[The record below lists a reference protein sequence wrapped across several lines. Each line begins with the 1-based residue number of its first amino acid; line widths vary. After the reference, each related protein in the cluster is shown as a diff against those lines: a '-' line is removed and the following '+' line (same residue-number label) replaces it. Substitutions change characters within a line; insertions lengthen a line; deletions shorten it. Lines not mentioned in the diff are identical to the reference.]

1 MKQFII
7 QKNEENQR
15 FDKYLKK
22 LLPNATTSFLYKMMR
37 KKNITINKKKAEG
50 NEKLVAGDVINI
62 FLSDETFE
70 KFHVN
75 LEDLKKEYETLKK
88 LGLKGLKIIYE
99 DENMIVADKPYNM
112 LSQKASEKDV
122 SANEYLLG
130 YVIQKGELSFEAF
143 QTFRPSVVNR
153 LDRNTT
159 GLLLFGKTLSSLQEL
174 GENIRNRS
182 IEKYYR
188 AVVSG
193 ELKEEL
199 ELKGYLLKDEKT
211 NKVSYHQEQIEGSD
225 YIETGVRPIVS
236 KNGLTLVEIHLI
248 TGKTHQIRLH
258 LSTIGHPILGDMKYG
273 DAIINKKYYESH
285 RVNHQLL
292 HAYRLEFPNGCVV
305 LAEPAE
311 LFSKL
316 LRSVYKELHADHE
329 TGTADNK

>member
-1 MKQFII
+1 MKEFII

-37 KKNITINKKKAEG
+37 KKNIVINKKKVEG
-50 NEKLVAGDVINI
+50 NEKLKAGDVVSI

-75 LEDLKKEYETLKK
+75 LEELKKEYDLLKS
-88 LGLKGLKIIYE
+88 LTLKGLKVVYE
-99 DENMIVADKPYNM
+99 DEEMIVADKPYNM
-112 LSQKASEKDV
+112 LSQKASDKDL

-130 YVIQKGELSFEAF
+130 YMINKGDLSFEEY

-159 GLLLFGKTLSSLQEL
+159 GLLLFGKTLNALQQL
-174 GENIRNRS
+174 GEGIRERS

-188 AVVSG
+188 AVVAG

-211 NKVSYHQEQIEGSD
+211 NKVSYHKEQVESSD
-225 YIETGVRPIVS
+225 YIETGVKPIQS
-236 KNGLTLVEIHLI
+236 KNGLTLVEIHLV

-273 DAIINKKYYESH
+273 DERINKKYYDSH
-285 RVNHQLL
+285 KVNHQLL
-292 HAYRLEFPNGCVV
+292 HAYRLEFPDGNVV
-305 LAEPAE
+305 RAEPASVFE
-311 LFSKL
+311 KL
-316 LRSVYKELHADHE
+316 LQ
-329 TGTADNK
+329 

>member
-1 MKQFII
+1 MKEFII

-22 LLPNATTSFLYKMMR
+22 LLPNASTSFLYKMMR
-37 KKNITINKKKAEG
+37 KKNIVINKKKATG
-50 NEKLVAGDVINI
+50 NEKLVAGDVVSI
-62 FLSDETFE
+62 FLSDETFD

-75 LEDLKKEYETLKK
+75 LEELKKEYDNLKSLK
-88 LGLKGLKIIYE
+88 LKGLKVIYE
-99 DENMIVADKPYNM
+99 DNEMIVADKPYNM
-112 LSQKASEKDV
+112 LSQKASDKDL

-130 YVIQKGELSFEAF
+130 YMINKGELSFEEF

-159 GLLLFGKTLSSLQEL
+159 GLLLFGKTLHALQEL
-174 GENIRNRS
+174 GEGIRERS

-188 AVVSG
+188 VIVAG
-193 ELKEEL
+193 ELKNEL
-199 ELKGYLLKDEKT
+199 ELKGYLLKDEKI
-211 NKVSYHQEQIEGSD
+211 NKVSFHKEQVEGSD
-225 YIETGVRPIVS
+225 YIETGIKPIVC

-273 DAIINKKYYESH
+273 DAKINKKYYESH

-292 HAYRLEFPNGCVV
+292 HAYRLEFPDGKIIV
-305 LAEPAE
+305 ADPASVFE
-311 LFSKL
+311 KL
-316 LRSVYKELHADHE
+316 MK
-329 TGTADNK
+329 

>member
-1 MKQFII
+1 MKEFII

-22 LLPNATTSFLYKMMR
+22 LLPNASTSFLYKMMR
-37 KKNITINKKKAEG
+37 KKNIVINKKKVEG
-50 NEKLVAGDVINI
+50 SEKLKLGDVVSI
-62 FLSDETFE
+62 FLSDETFD

-75 LEDLKKEYETLKK
+75 LEELKVEYDALKS
-88 LGLKGLKIIYE
+88 LNLKGLNIVYE
-99 DENMIVADKPYNM
+99 DDEMIVADKPYNM
-112 LSQKASEKDV
+112 LSQKASGKDL

-130 YVIQKGELSFEAF
+130 YMINKGELSFEEF

-159 GLLLFGKTLSSLQEL
+159 GLLLFGKTLNALQQL
-174 GENIRNRS
+174 GEGIRERS

-188 AVVSG
+188 AIVAG

-211 NKVSYHQEQIEGSD
+211 NKVSFHKEQVEDSD
-225 YIETGVRPIVS
+225 YIETGVKPLVS
-236 KNGLTLVEIHLI
+236 KNGLTLVEIHLV

-273 DAIINKKYYESH
+273 DEKINKKYYESH
-285 RVNHQLL
+285 KVNHQLL
-292 HAYRLEFPNGCVV
+292 HAYRLEFPDGKV
-305 LAEPAE
+305 LTAEPASV
-311 LFSKL
+311 FDKL
-316 LRSVYKELHADHE
+316 MR
-329 TGTADNK
+329 

>member
-1 MKQFII
+1 MKEFII

-37 KKNITINKKKAEG
+37 KKNIVINKKKVEG
-50 NEKLVAGDVINI
+50 NEKLKAGDVVSI

-75 LEDLKKEYETLKK
+75 LEELKKEYETLKA
-88 LGLKGLKIIYE
+88 LSLKGLKIIYE
-99 DENMIVADKPYNM
+99 DDEMIVADKPYNM
-112 LSQKASEKDV
+112 LSQKASDKDL

-130 YVIQKGELSFEAF
+130 YMINKGELSFEEY

-159 GLLLFGKTLSSLQEL
+159 GLLLFGKTLNALQQL
-174 GENIRNRS
+174 GEGIRERS

-188 AVVSG
+188 AVVAG

-199 ELKGYLLKDEKT
+199 DLKGYLLKDEKT
-211 NKVSYHQEQIEGSD
+211 NKVSYHKERIEGSD
-225 YIETGVRPIVS
+225 YIETGVKPILS
-236 KNGLTLVEIHLI
+236 KNGLTLVEIHLV

-273 DAIINKKYYESH
+273 EEKINKKYYESH
-285 RVNHQLL
+285 KVNHQLL
-292 HAYRLEFPNGCVV
+292 HAYRLEFPDGKIVT
-305 LAEPAE
+305 AEPANV
-311 LFSKL
+311 FMKL
-316 LRSVYKELHADHE
+316 LQ
-329 TGTADNK
+329 

>member
-1 MKQFII
+1 MKEFII

-37 KKNITINKKKAEG
+37 KKNIVINKKKATG

-62 FLSDETFE
+62 FLSDETFD

-75 LEDLKKEYETLKK
+75 LEELKKEYDSLKS
-88 LGLKGLKIIYE
+88 LNFKGLKVVYE
-99 DENMIVADKPYNM
+99 DDEMIVANKPYNM
-112 LSQKASEKDV
+112 LSQKASDKDL

-130 YVIQKGELSFEAF
+130 YMINKGELSFEEF

-159 GLLLFGKTLSSLQEL
+159 GLLLFGKTLNALQQL
-174 GENIRNRS
+174 GEGIRERS

-188 AVVSG
+188 AVVAG

-199 ELKGYLLKDEKT
+199 ELKGYLLKDEKS
-211 NKVSYHQEQIEGSD
+211 NKVSYHKEQVEGSD
-225 YIETGVRPIVS
+225 YIETGVKPIEC
-236 KNGLTLVEIHLI
+236 KNGLTLVEIHLV

-273 DAIINKKYYESH
+273 DEKINKKYYDSH
-285 RVNHQLL
+285 KVNHQLL
-292 HAYRLEFPNGCVV
+292 HAYRLEFPDGKVV
-305 LAEPAE
+305 VVEPDHIFAK
-311 LFSKL
+311 LFQ
-316 LRSVYKELHADHE
+316 
-329 TGTADNK
+329 

>member
-1 MKQFII
+1 MKEFII

-37 KKNITINKKKAEG
+37 KKNIVINKKKVEG
-50 NEKLVAGDVINI
+50 NEKLKAGDVVSI

-75 LEDLKKEYETLKK
+75 LEELKKEYDALKS
-88 LGLKGLKIIYE
+88 LGLNGLKIVYE
-99 DENMIVADKPYNM
+99 DNEMVVADKPYNM
-112 LSQKASEKDV
+112 LSQKASDKDL

-130 YVIQKGELSFEAF
+130 YMIKKGELSFEEY

-159 GLLLFGKTLSSLQEL
+159 GLLLFGKTLNALQQL
-174 GENIRNRS
+174 GEGIRERI

-188 AVVSG
+188 AVVAG

-211 NKVSYHQEQIEGSD
+211 NKVTFYKEQVEGSD
-225 YIETGVRPIVS
+225 YIETGVKPI
-236 KNGLTLVEIHLI
+236 KFNNGLTLVEIHLV

-273 DAIINKKYYESH
+273 DANINKKYYESH
-285 RVNHQLL
+285 KVNHQLL
-292 HAYRLEFPNGCVV
+292 HAYRLEFPDGKVV
-305 LAEPAE
+305 TAEPAGIFE
-311 LFSKL
+311 KL
-316 LRSVYKELHADHE
+316 LK
-329 TGTADNK
+329 

>member
-1 MKQFII
+1 MKEFII

-37 KKNITINKKKAEG
+37 KKNIVINKKKAEG
-50 NEKLVAGDVINI
+50 NEKLKAGDVISI

-75 LEDLKKEYETLKK
+75 LEDLRKEYDNLKS
-88 LGLKGLKIIYE
+88 LNLKGLKVVYE
-99 DENMIVADKPYNM
+99 DEEMIVADKPYNM
-112 LSQKASEKDV
+112 LSQKASDKDL

-130 YVIQKGELSFEAF
+130 YMINKGELSFEEY

-159 GLLLFGKTLSSLQEL
+159 GLLLFGKTLNALQQL
-174 GENIRNRS
+174 GEGIRERN

-188 AVVSG
+188 AVVAG

-211 NKVSYHQEQIEGSD
+211 NKVSYHKEQVEGSD
-225 YIETGVRPIVS
+225 YIETEVKPIHS

-273 DAIINKKYYESH
+273 DEKINKKYYDSH
-285 RVNHQLL
+285 KVNHQLL
-292 HAYRLEFPNGCVV
+292 HAYRLEFPDGKVV
-305 LAEPAE
+305 VSEPTIV
-311 LFSKL
+311 FTKL
-316 LRSVYKELHADHE
+316 LQ
-329 TGTADNK
+329 

>member
-1 MKQFII
+1 MKEFII

-37 KKNITINKKKAEG
+37 KKNIVINKKKVEG
-50 NEKLVAGDVINI
+50 NEKLKAGDVVSI

-70 KFHVN
+70 KFHMN
-75 LEDLKKEYETLKK
+75 LEELKKEYDVLKS
-88 LGLKGLKIIYE
+88 LTLKGLKVVYE
-99 DENMIVADKPYNM
+99 DGEMIVADKPYNM
-112 LSQKASEKDV
+112 LSQKASEKDL

-130 YVIQKGELSFEAF
+130 YMINKDELSFEEF
-143 QTFRPSVVNR
+143 QTFKPSVVNR

-159 GLLLFGKTLSSLQEL
+159 GLLLFGKTLNALQQL
-174 GENIRNRS
+174 GEGIRERS

-188 AVVSG
+188 AIVAG

-211 NKVSYHQEQIEGSD
+211 NKVSYHKEQVEGSD
-225 YIETGVRPIVS
+225 YIETGVKPIQS
-236 KNGLTLVEIHLI
+236 RNGLTLVEIHLV

-273 DAIINKKYYESH
+273 DEKINKKYYDSH
-285 RVNHQLL
+285 KVNHQLL
-292 HAYRLEFPNGCVV
+292 HAYRLEFPDGKIVT
-305 LAEPAE
+305 AEPAVVFE
-311 LFSKL
+311 KL
-316 LRSVYKELHADHE
+316 LK
-329 TGTADNK
+329 

>member
-1 MKQFII
+1 MKEFII

-22 LLPNATTSFLYKMMR
+22 LLPNASTSFLYKMMR
-37 KKNITINKKKAEG
+37 KKNIVINKKKVEG
-50 NEKLVAGDVINI
+50 NEKLVAGDVVSI

-75 LEDLKKEYETLKK
+75 LEELKKEYDALKS
-88 LGLKGLKIIYE
+88 LGLNGIKVVYE
-99 DENMIVADKPYNM
+99 DNEMIVADKPYNM
-112 LSQKASEKDV
+112 LSQKASDKDL

-130 YVIQKGELSFEAF
+130 YMIKKGELSFEEY

-159 GLLLFGKTLSSLQEL
+159 GLLLFGKTLHALQQL
-174 GENIRNRS
+174 GEGIRERS

-188 AVVSG
+188 AVVAG

-211 NKVSYHQEQIEGSD
+211 NKVSFYKEQVENSD
-225 YIETGVRPIVS
+225 YIETGVKPI
-236 KNGLTLVEIHLI
+236 KFNNGLTLVEIHLV

-273 DAIINKKYYESH
+273 DANINKKYYESH
-285 RVNHQLL
+285 KVNHQLL
-292 HAYRLEFPNGCVV
+292 HAYRLEFPDGKVV
-305 LAEPAE
+305 TAEPAGIFE
-311 LFSKL
+311 KL
-316 LRSVYKELHADHE
+316 LK
-329 TGTADNK
+329 

>member
-1 MKQFII
+1 MKEFII

-37 KKNITINKKKAEG
+37 KKNIVINKKKAEG
-50 NEKLVAGDVINI
+50 NEKLVAGDVISI

-75 LEDLKKEYETLKK
+75 LENLRKEYDTLKS
-88 LGLKGLKIIYE
+88 LSLKGLKVVYE
-99 DENMIVADKPYNM
+99 DDKMLVADKPYNM
-112 LSQKASEKDV
+112 LSQKAADKDV

-130 YVIQKGELSFEAF
+130 YMIEKGELSFEEF

-159 GLLLFGKTLSSLQEL
+159 GLLLFGKTLNSLQQL

-188 AVVSG
+188 AVVAG
-193 ELKEEL
+193 ELTEEL

-211 NKVSYHQEQIEGSD
+211 NKVSYHKEQVEGSD
-225 YIETGVRPIVS
+225 YIETGVKPIAS
-236 KNGLTLVEIHLI
+236 ANGLTLVEIQLI

-258 LSTIGHPILGDMKYG
+258 LSTIGHPIIGDMKYG
-273 DAIINKKYYESH
+273 DEKLNKKYYESH
-285 RVNHQLL
+285 KVNHQLL
-292 HAYRLEFPNGCVV
+292 HAYRLEFPDGRVV
-305 LAEPAE
+305 IAEPAAVFE
-311 LFSKL
+311 KL
-316 LRSVYKELHADHE
+316 MK
-329 TGTADNK
+329 

>member
-1 MKQFII
+1 MKEFII

-22 LLPNATTSFLYKMMR
+22 LLPNASTSFLYKMMR
-37 KKNITINKKKAEG
+37 KKNIVINKKKVEG
-50 NEKLVAGDVINI
+50 NEKLKAGDVVSI
-62 FLSDETFE
+62 FLSDETFD

-75 LEDLKKEYETLKK
+75 LEELKKEYDALKS
-88 LGLKGLKIIYE
+88 LSLKGLNIVFE
-99 DENMIVADKPYNM
+99 NDEMIVADKPYNM
-112 LSQKASEKDV
+112 LSQKASGKDL

-130 YVIQKGELSFEAF
+130 YMINKGELPFEEF
-143 QTFRPSVVNR
+143 QTFKPSVVNR

-159 GLLLFGKTLSSLQEL
+159 GLLLFGKTLNALQQL
-174 GENIRNRS
+174 GGEIRERK

-188 AVVSG
+188 ALVAG

-211 NKVSYHQEQIEGSD
+211 NKVSFHIEQVEGSD
-225 YIETGVRPIVS
+225 YIETGVKPLVS

-273 DAIINKKYYESH
+273 DAKINKKYYESH
-285 RVNHQLL
+285 KVNHQLL
-292 HAYRLEFPNGCVV
+292 HAYRLEFPDGRVV
-305 LAEPAE
+305 TVEPG
-311 LFSKL
+311 
-316 LRSVYKELHADHE
+316 SVFEQLMR
-329 TGTADNK
+329 

>member
-1 MKQFII
+1 MKEFII

-22 LLPNATTSFLYKMMR
+22 LLPNASTSFLYKMMR
-37 KKNITINKKKAEG
+37 KKNIVINKKKVEG
-50 NEKLVAGDVINI
+50 NEKLKAGDVVSI
-62 FLSDETFE
+62 FLSDETFD

-75 LEDLKKEYETLKK
+75 LEELKKEYDAIKSIN
-88 LGLKGLKIIYE
+88 LKGLKVVYE
-99 DENMIVADKPYNM
+99 DDEMIVADKPYNM
-112 LSQKASEKDV
+112 LSQKASGKDL

-130 YVIQKGELSFEAF
+130 YMINKGELSFEEF

-159 GLLLFGKTLSSLQEL
+159 GLLLFGKTLNALQQL
-174 GENIRNRS
+174 GEGIRERS

-188 AVVSG
+188 AIVAG

-211 NKVSYHQEQIEGSD
+211 NKVSFHKEQVEGSD
-225 YIETGVRPIVS
+225 YIETGVKPLVS

-273 DAIINKKYYESH
+273 DEKINKKYYESH
-285 RVNHQLL
+285 KVNHQLL
-292 HAYRLEFPNGCVV
+292 HAYRLEFPDGRVII
-305 LAEPAE
+305 AEPASV
-311 LFSKL
+311 FDKL
-316 LRSVYKELHADHE
+316 MK
-329 TGTADNK
+329 

>member
-1 MKQFII
+1 MKEFII

-37 KKNITINKKKAEG
+37 KKNIVINKKKVEG
-50 NEKLVAGDVINI
+50 NEKLKAGDVVSI

-75 LEDLKKEYETLKK
+75 LEELKKEYDLLKS
-88 LGLKGLKIIYE
+88 LTLKGLKVVYE
-99 DENMIVADKPYNM
+99 DDEMIVADKPYNM
-112 LSQKASEKDV
+112 LSQKASDKDW

-130 YVIQKGELSFEAF
+130 YMINKGELSFEEY

-159 GLLLFGKTLSSLQEL
+159 GLLLFGKTLSALQQL
-174 GENIRNRS
+174 GEGIRERS

-188 AVVSG
+188 AVVAG
-193 ELKEEL
+193 ELQEEL

-211 NKVSYHQEQIEGSD
+211 NKVSYHKEQVEGSD
-225 YIETGVRPIVS
+225 YIETGVKPIQS
-236 KNGLTLVEIHLI
+236 KNGLTLVEIHLV

-273 DAIINKKYYESH
+273 DERINKKYYDSH
-285 RVNHQLL
+285 KVNHQLL
-292 HAYRLEFPNGCVV
+292 HAYRLEFPDGKVV
-305 LAEPAE
+305 KAEPASVFE
-311 LFSKL
+311 KL
-316 LRSVYKELHADHE
+316 MK
-329 TGTADNK
+329 

>member
-1 MKQFII
+1 MKEFII

-37 KKNITINKKKAEG
+37 KKNIVINKKKVEG
-50 NEKLVAGDVINI
+50 NEKLKAGDVVSI

-75 LEDLKKEYETLKK
+75 LEDLKKEYDVLKS
-88 LGLKGLKIIYE
+88 LTLKGLKIVYE
-99 DENMIVADKPYNM
+99 DEDMIIADKPYNM
-112 LSQKASEKDV
+112 LSQKASDKDM

-130 YVIQKGELSFEAF
+130 YMINKGELSFDEF

-159 GLLLFGKTLSSLQEL
+159 GLLLFGKTLSALQQL
-174 GENIRNRS
+174 GKGIRERS

-188 AVVSG
+188 AVVAG

-211 NKVSYHQEQIEGSD
+211 NKVTFYKEQVEGSD
-225 YIETGVRPIVS
+225 YIETGVKPIQS
-236 KNGLTLVEIHLI
+236 KNGLTLVEIHLV

-273 DAIINKKYYESH
+273 SEKINKKYYESH
-285 RVNHQLL
+285 KVNHQLL
-292 HAYRLEFPNGCVV
+292 HAYRLEFPNGKVV
-305 LAEPAE
+305 TSEPE
-311 LFSKL
+311 IVFEKL
-316 LRSVYKELHADHE
+316 LK
-329 TGTADNK
+329 

>member
-1 MKQFII
+1 MKEFII

-37 KKNITINKKKAEG
+37 KKNIVINKKKVEG
-50 NEKLVAGDVINI
+50 NEKLKAGDVVSI
-62 FLSDETFE
+62 FLSDETFD

-75 LEDLKKEYETLKK
+75 LEELKKEYDSLKA
-88 LGLKGLKIIYE
+88 LTLKGLKIVYE
-99 DENMIVADKPYNM
+99 DAEMIVADKPYNM
-112 LSQKASEKDV
+112 LSQKASEKDL

-130 YVIQKGELSFEAF
+130 YMINKGDLSFEEY
-143 QTFRPSVVNR
+143 QTFKPSVVNR

-159 GLLLFGKTLSSLQEL
+159 GLLIFGKTLNALQQL
-174 GENIRNRS
+174 GEGIRERN

-188 AVVSG
+188 AVVAG

-211 NKVSYHQEQIEGSD
+211 NKVSYHKEQVEGSD
-225 YIETGVRPIVS
+225 YIETGVKPILC
-236 KNGLTLVEIHLI
+236 KNGLTLVEIHLV

-273 DAIINKKYYESH
+273 NEKVNRKYYDSH
-285 RVNHQLL
+285 KVNHQLL
-292 HAYRLEFPNGCVV
+292 HAYRLEFPDGKVV
-305 LAEPAE
+305 TAEPASV
-311 LFSKL
+311 FHKL
-316 LRSVYKELHADHE
+316 L
-329 TGTADNK
+329 G

>member
-1 MKQFII
+1 MKEFII

-37 KKNITINKKKAEG
+37 NKNIVINKKKVEG
-50 NEKLVAGDVINI
+50 NEKLKAGDVVSI

-75 LEDLKKEYETLKK
+75 LEELKKEYDSLKS
-88 LGLKGLKIIYE
+88 LSLKGLKVVYE
-99 DENMIVADKPYNM
+99 DDEMIVADKPYNM
-112 LSQKASEKDV
+112 LSQKASDKDL

-130 YVIQKGELSFEAF
+130 YMINKGELSFEEF

-159 GLLLFGKTLSSLQEL
+159 GLLLFGKTLNALQQL
-174 GENIRNRS
+174 GEGIRERS

-188 AVVSG
+188 AIVAG

-211 NKVSYHQEQIEGSD
+211 NKVSYHKEQVEDSD
-225 YIETGVRPIVS
+225 YIETGVKPIQS
-236 KNGLTLVEIHLI
+236 KNGLTLVEIHLV

-273 DAIINKKYYESH
+273 DERINKKYYESH
-285 RVNHQLL
+285 KVNHQLL
-292 HAYRLEFPNGCVV
+292 HAYRLEFLDGKVV
-305 LAEPAE
+305 VAEPAGVFE
-311 LFSKL
+311 KL
-316 LRSVYKELHADHE
+316 MK
-329 TGTADNK
+329 

>member
-1 MKQFII
+1 MKEFII

-22 LLPNATTSFLYKMMR
+22 LLPNASTSFLYKMMR
-37 KKNITINKKKAEG
+37 KKNIVINKKKVEG
-50 NEKLVAGDVINI
+50 NEKLKAGDVVSI

-75 LEDLKKEYETLKK
+75 LEALKKEYDALKS
-88 LGLKGLKIIYE
+88 LSLKGLKIVYE
-99 DENMIVADKPYNM
+99 DNEMIVVDKPYNM
-112 LSQKASEKDV
+112 LSQKASDKDL

-130 YVIQKGELSFEAF
+130 YMINKGELSFEEY

-159 GLLLFGKTLSSLQEL
+159 GLLLFGKTLNALQQL
-174 GENIRNRS
+174 GEGIRERT

-188 AVVSG
+188 AVVAG

-211 NKVSYHQEQIEGSD
+211 NKVTFHKEQVEGSD
-225 YIETGVRPIVS
+225 YIETGVKPIQS
-236 KNGLTLVEIHLI
+236 KNGLTLVEIHLV

-273 DAIINKKYYESH
+273 DEKINKKYYESH
-285 RVNHQLL
+285 KVNHQLL
-292 HAYRLEFPNGCVV
+292 HAYRLEFPCGKVV
-305 LAEPAE
+305 TAEPAGVFE
-311 LFSKL
+311 KL
-316 LRSVYKELHADHE
+316 LK
-329 TGTADNK
+329 